1 MGGAVSEKIFTIHAR
16 DYACRARTGT
26 LKLAH
31 GTVDTPVFMPVGTS
45 AAVKA
50 AGKREL
56 EEIGF
61 DLILGNTYHLY
72 LRPGAELIEEAGGL
86 HGFSSWSRN
95 ILSDSGGFQI
105 FSLSAL
111 RKIDI
116 AGAHFRSHLDG
127 SAHFFTPE
135 RVVEIQRSFNSD
147 IQMQLD
153 VCSPYDTPYAQTLEA
168 LLITENWMKRGLARY
183 TELKNDGYEGL
194 FFPIVQGGFYRDLRE
209 RSAEAV
215 QAAGAAGAAI
225 GGLSVGEP
233 AAVFDEFLASTARLL
248 PEDAPL
254 YVMGIGSPDYIL
266 SAIENGVDMFDCVLP
281 TRLARHGVALSS
293 RGRISVKKEGYA
305 RDWSPLDPAC
315 PCMVCKNYSLAYLRH
330 LFKAGEIVSAMLLT
344 YHNLYFLHALV
355 KEARRAIAEG
365 RFLSFKN
372 DFLARCGST

>member
-1 MGGAVSEKIFTIHAR
+1 MEKIFTIHAR
-16 DYACRARTGT
+16 ERSCRARTGT
-26 LKLAH
+26 LSLAH
-31 GTVDTPVFMPVGTS
+31 GTVDTPVFMPVGTN

-61 DLILGNTYHLY
+61 DIILGNTYHLF
-72 LRPGAELIEEAGGL
+72 LRPGTKIIEEAGGL
-86 HGFSSWSRN
+86 HGFSSWNRN

-116 AGAHFRSHLDG
+116 NGARFRSHLDG

-135 RVVEIQRSFNSD
+135 SAVEIQRSFNSD

-153 VCSPYDTPYAQTLEA
+153 VCSPYQTPYPQTLEA

-183 TELKNDGYEGL
+183 AELRDEGYRGL

-209 RSAEAV
+209 RGAEAV
-215 QAAGAAGAAI
+215 RSAGAAGAAI

-233 AAVFDEFLASTARLL
+233 AELFDEYLASTARLL

-281 TRLARHGVALSS
+281 TRLARHGMALTSC
-293 RGRISVKKEGYA
+293 GRLSVKKEQYA
-305 RDWSPLDPAC
+305 RDWSALDPAC
-315 PCMVCKNYSLAYLRH
+315 PCMVCKNHSRAYIRH
-330 LFKAGEIVSAMLLT
+330 LFKAGEISSSTLLT
-344 YHNLYFLHALV
+344 YHNLYFLNALV
-355 KEARRAIAEG
+355 KGARQAIEEG
-365 RFLSFKN
+365 RFLSFKK
-372 DFLARCGST
+372 DFLARCGSA